1 MVHKMPM
8 QSTGGEKF
16 MVYIYFKSE
25 LYDPEQP
32 WSDSDSEASEYS
44 VSDIDD
50 YDDYCTEL
58 KDSTEKNS
66 SPQIS
71 PPQDQLIIEINKNQ
85 LTTSHLYLC
94 KKQNLL
100 NGYI

>member
-1 MVHKMPM
+1 
-8 QSTGGEKF
+8 

-25 LYDPEQP
+25 LYDPETP

-50 YDDYCTEL
+50 LDNFDDYTEL
-58 KDSTEKNS
+58 KDSTEKNC
-66 SPQIS
+66 SPVIS
-71 PPQDQLIIEINKNQ
+71 PPKDKLLIEINKNQ

-94 KKQNLL
+94 KK
-100 NGYI
+100 